1 VWIQAAGAI
10 RNPYFGKAMLTC
22 TDWQRPFPVAQ

>member
-1 VWIQAAGAI
+1 VWVQPKGAI

-22 TDWQRPFPVAQ
+22 SDWQRPLEVAP